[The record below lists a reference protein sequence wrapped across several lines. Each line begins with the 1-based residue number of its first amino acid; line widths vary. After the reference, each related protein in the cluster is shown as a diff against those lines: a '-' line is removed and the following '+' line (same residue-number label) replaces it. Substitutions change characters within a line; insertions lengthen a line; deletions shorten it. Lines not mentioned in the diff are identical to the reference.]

1 MEKEVSGSYTNSIQ
15 ITKVKYLTG
24 VIDIKAGKNH
34 AIALKNT
41 GEVYASGSN
50 LYGELGRNA
59 ETVRRTKEFIKV
71 PILENIVMVGAGNN
85 HSMALDSNG
94 NVWTWGSNIY
104 KELGLNSEAISVQ
117 TPTKVDGLV
126 DIRYIDGGKGTSFAV
141 NKQGEVYGSGL
152 NQTGELGLGNN
163 QNANTFQKLD
173 TMDNVVQVSSGNT
186 YTVLIKSD
194 GSVWA
199 CGDYSHGDEEIKSKT
214 KGNTPV
220 QVGNEATGLL
230 EKEITVKIGET
241 KDITAEC
248 AYEFNL
254 MYENK
259 NFKDTLTYNSLK
271 QEIAEVNGSGEV
283 TGIKTGVTRVNAL
296 SNTFNKTYSVLVKV
310 IPQAASIAPKVEGG
324 DNFSAVLKADGNIY
338 TFGYNGDGRLAL
350 EDYETKD
357 VPTKV
362 DMKTGFKDISL
373 GENFIIAL
381 RDDGTVWTAGNNKKG
396 QLGDGST
403 QNSNRLNQITEIKDA
418 VKISTG
424 TDFAQILDSYGNIYQ
439 IGKGYTKPVEVK
451 KPKEQAID
459 LACGTDQSVYITAN
473 DKVYGYGNILN
484 GELPDIEDAV
494 KVACTDS
501 SIIILRANGEV
512 YEYTNGTLNK
522 VNLPEVVVDFKATKN
537 TVMYQTVDENTYIG
551 TAKNAVHGENAFGIG
566 VGETNTYIIQ
576 NTGEVYA
583 AGTNTY
589 GSIGNGT
596 RNDSTDYTL
605 VGDRTVKVNPLNK
618 TMTIGEEEQLNLTGA
633 QFNVFGD
640 TVIPKEE
647 YEISNDASSVVS
659 IDANGK
665 ITALAEGTANITI
678 TDKITGNK
686 LTFKRNV
693 ERELTDDIS
702 IKQIT
707 GTSKMPDDSIEEV
720 TAKLVDGATMT
731 YQMAVNNLTDITK
744 VKVVLNEPESEV
756 SIDGNPYTK
765 LQAEKEINLSEDI
778 TEIKI
783 HVRSEKGTI
792 AEYTLIIRKEEVPWE
807 PPEINIVDIYA
818 QSGDKVYKAKE
829 TEDLKYEVRVPYEL
843 EKVDVTAITEYIKD
857 KVQIGN
863 TGVYVMNK
871 DTQEITLT
879 GTNTEVVIKLQS
891 EDRKSRDRMFTYNS

>member
-1 MEKEVSGSYTNSIQ
+1 
-15 ITKVKYLTG
+15 
-24 VIDIKAGKNH
+24 
-34 AIALKNT
+34 
-41 GEVYASGSN
+41 
-50 LYGELGRNA
+50 
-59 ETVRRTKEFIKV
+59 
-71 PILENIVMVGAGNN
+71 
-85 HSMALDSNG
+85 
-94 NVWTWGSNIY
+94 
-104 KELGLNSEAISVQ
+104 
-117 TPTKVDGLV
+117 
-126 DIRYIDGGKGTSFAV
+126 
-141 NKQGEVYGSGL
+141 
-152 NQTGELGLGNN
+152 
-163 QNANTFQKLD
+163 
-173 TMDNVVQVSSGNT
+173 
-186 YTVLIKSD
+186 
-194 GSVWA
+194 
-199 CGDYSHGDEEIKSKT
+199 
-214 KGNTPV
+214 
-220 QVGNEATGLL
+220 
-230 EKEITVKIGET
+230 
-241 KDITAEC
+241 
-248 AYEFNL
+248 
-254 MYENK
+254 
-259 NFKDTLTYNSLK
+259 
-271 QEIAEVNGSGEV
+271 
-283 TGIKTGVTRVNAL
+283 
-296 SNTFNKTYSVLVKV
+296 
-310 IPQAASIAPKVEGG
+310 
-324 DNFSAVLKADGNIY
+324 
-338 TFGYNGDGRLAL
+338 
-350 EDYETKD
+350 
-357 VPTKV
+357 
-362 DMKTGFKDISL
+362 MKTGFKDISL

-551 TAKNAVHGENAFGIG
+551 TAKNAVSGENAFGIG

-707 GTSKMPDDSIEEV
+707 GTSKMPDDNIEEV